1 MQDRDTLNFGGFS
14 IWRFIGVSAF
24 KSRLSRRIGI
34 PLTKSGRQRK
44 LGAFILRLF
53 GF

>member
-1 MQDRDTLNFGGFS
+1 MNLGGFS

-24 KSRLSRRIGI
+24 KASVSRNIGI
-34 PLTKSGRQRK
+34 PLTKSGRRRK
-44 LGAFILRLF
+44 IGAFILQLF